1 MGKIK
6 AICTSERKGTI
17 KIEVPEIELI
27 EDFGLKGDAHGGKWH
42 RQVSILEYKKI
53 EDFNNAG
60 GNVKFGDF
68 GENFVIE
75 GIEVDKLPVG
85 TKLRIGDEAEVE
97 ITQIGKKCHN
107 ECEIFH
113 RVGKCIMPIHGVFS
127 KVLKDGNIKLND
139 SVQIIEK

>member
-1 MGKIK
+1 MAKVV
-6 AICTSERKGTI
+6 AICTSTKKGTV
-17 KIEVPEIELI
+17 KNKVEEALLI
-27 EDFGLKGDAHGGKWH
+27 EDFGIKDDAHAGKWH
-42 RQVSILEYKKI
+42 RQVSLLELKKI
-53 EDFNNAG
+53 DEFNAQG

-68 GENFVIE
+68 GENLVID

-85 TKLRIGDEAEVE
+85 QKIQVGEAILE

-127 KVLKDGNIKLND
+127 KVLKGGKVAIND
-139 SVQIIEK
+139 KAELI